1 MYRSVVSSDMPHS
14 FLLRIRFAQFNSSA
28 TLRLVEHP
36 DVCKVPR
43 NTEPF
48 GQPLVGVFTIHI
60 PGFPHIVEQAVGRLS
75 KFPKVSSGDTPL
87 CIQRPLVAPDVC
99 VTRRAPVEKSEV
111 GTVYLGRFDQF
122 RKLVALRA
130 QVARKDKYL
139 PLTWGLH

>member
-1 MYRSVVSSDMPHS
+1 MYRSVVSSDTTYS
-14 FLLRIRFAQFNSSA
+14 FFLRIRFAQFNSSA

-36 DVCKVPR
+36 DVREEPW
-43 NTEPF
+43 NTEPLRQSRIGIF
-48 GQPLVGVFTIHI
+48 AIHI

-99 VTRRAPVEKSEV
+99 VPRRAPVEKSEV